1 MATGVVSIAAQLTGL
16 RAVAVALLALNV
28 PLYAALWAVTLRYD
42 FQVWGAVF
50 PLGMYAACSARVA
63 RAIDAP
69 MLDAVARG
77 FVFVALG
84 AWAAAAL
91 GAVASLVRPAR
102 LDAAAPRRRGHR
114 WDGSIRR
121 STPPARASWSATP
134 PTWRATRPRSA
145 NTSDSWIA
153 REAIASS
160 AGARARSPRRYLGQ
174 SLCSPVARPLAP
186 IPKIAV

>member
-91 GAVASLVRPAR
+91 GAVASLSRPAR
-102 LDAAAPRRRGHR
+102 LDAAAP
-114 WDGSIRR
+114 
-121 STPPARASWSATP
+121 PPARSPLGREHPTEHP
-134 PTWRATRPRSA
+134 PRPRLVERDA
-145 NTSDSWIA
+145 PDVEGDEA
-153 REAIASS
+153 QEREHQRLVD
-160 AGARARSPRRYLGQ
+160 RA
-174 SLCSPVARPLAP
+174 
-186 IPKIAV
+186 